1 MMAKR
6 SYMANQQPTNI
17 QSVGS
22 QSKSRKDKALHSIW
36 ASFSRA
42 IGLVVIVMSA
52 AMYVQLVP
60 LVMVFTGGY
69 MGIQSGE
76 VTLNMD
82 LMIWLITGVALVV
95 PMIYIFIQWMK
106 YIWSRFVTTPY
117 PVPTFLSNITA
128 KNTPN

>member
-6 SYMANQQPTNI
+6 SYKANQQPTNL
-17 QSVGS
+17 QSVET
-22 QSKSRKDKALHSIW
+22 QSKSRKDKVLHSIW
-36 ASFSRA
+36 ASVSRV

-52 AMYVQLVP
+52 TMYVQLVP
-60 LVMVFTGGY
+60 LVMVFIGGY

-82 LMIWLITGVALVV
+82 LMIWLITGIALVV

-117 PVPTFLSNITA
+117 PIPTFFSNITT
-128 KNTPN
+128 KKHT